1 MLCHGG
7 ATSIDPTH
15 TSYSPLQMDL
25 IRYQPADS
33 MGNCNCI
40 VLVDHFS
47 KLVSA
52 YPAKDYDALTAATA
66 LFQHMCTFGL
76 YDEIIS
82 DPGSDFM
89 SQMVASLNAWFGI
102 RHKVSLVDRHESNG
116 VEGTN
121 KQLLRHLRALV
132 HDERLEGR
140 WSHPTVLPLIVF
152 TLNDC
157 INSETGQR
165 PFDMHFGSE
174 AGTYFRL
181 PTDIDPSTLSNE
193 WLRIVNTDLAYI
205 RQTSKKFQD
214 ELIRS
219 RVSGGP
225 TPSTQNRYQ
234 PGDFVLFQLDPTKP
248 KPTKFTSPFLGP
260 YEVLSQ
266 TKNDVQCRHLCMG
279 NVAVFH
285 VTRLKLFAGSRE
297 DSYKLSLTDADQHQ
311 FNRILA
317 YIGDPAKRTTFEFE
331 IEYSD
336 GTTSWEVWSF
346 DLFNTV
352 QYETFCRSNP
362 ELYPLCFSLQKSTQE
377 IRRIRHSDITT
388 VTPGDTFY
396 FPLRCYDPY
405 WYDTL
410 DIPDPYHIR
419 YVVKLHYTKWTRSSS
434 SRSISARCD
443 LFNQD
448 YDKLDNYFVFAYGS
462 AKTLLPSMQEIDSVF
477 IKKYPSILPSEI
489 LRRNMN
495 KKP

>member
-1 MLCHGG
+1 M
-7 ATSIDPTH
+7 
-15 TSYSPLQMDL
+15 
-25 IRYQPADS
+25 
-33 MGNCNCI
+33 
-40 VLVDHFS
+40 
-47 KLVSA
+47 
-52 YPAKDYDALTAATA
+52 
-66 LFQHMCTFGL
+66 
-76 YDEIIS
+76 
-82 DPGSDFM
+82 M
-89 SQMVASLNAWFGI
+89 SNV
-102 RHKVSLVDRHESNG
+102 
-116 VEGTN
+116 
-121 KQLLRHLRALV
+121 
-132 HDERLEGR
+132 
-140 WSHPTVLPLIVF
+140 
-152 TLNDC
+152 
-157 INSETGQR
+157 
-165 PFDMHFGSE
+165 
-174 AGTYFRL
+174 GTY
-181 PTDIDPSTLSNE
+181 
-193 WLRIVNTDLAYI
+193 
-205 RQTSKKFQD
+205 
-214 ELIRS
+214 
-219 RVSGGP
+219 
-225 TPSTQNRYQ
+225 
-234 PGDFVLFQLDPTKP
+234 VL
-248 KPTKFTSPFLGP
+248 
-260 YEVLSQ
+260 
-266 TKNDVQCRHLCMG
+266 G

-297 DSYKLSLTDADQHQ
+297 DAYKLSLTDADQHQ

-419 YVVKLHYTKWTRSSS
+419 YVVKLHYTKWTRTSS

-477 IKKYPSILPSEI
+477 SQEVSLYFTFRVTSSQHE
-489 LRRNMN
+489 
-495 KKP
+495 